1 MRHKLLWVIV
11 TAITCIWGENV
22 LAATTDQGNLRAKQL
37 LHQAVQLGA
46 ELDPPGIQIDL
57 YKTIAEEF
65 AAMGAAPDANRLA
78 EYFDV
83 KRARD
88 LVLLSAVRGS
98 LKGKH
103 LDQGIELAK
112 LITEEYERG
121 WALAYIARSQAEE
134 GYFQA
139 AQETL
144 AEMKSG
150 TLAEHALGEIIP
162 LMVKAG
168 RVRDAIQAALDRED
182 DHSKGQ
188 VISMIVRAQ
197 FHEGDIEAAHETAT
211 AFSSKINDQWPLLT
225 LSEVE
230 AETGHFQEAED
241 IASKLKDPL
250 RYFALGHIAES
261 LANHGE
267 FSKAL
272 DMAKSIPSPMH
283 RYEDSPSTHF
293 RAIGEIAIVQARK
306 GYYKEALS
314 TARLIP
320 RQMSAC
326 DICEG
331 YRDEIVSHIGIAQ
344 AQRGDLGLALQTA
357 EKLKKSTA
365 YYGDEVIKSV
375 IFVHTRKGQI
385 EAAIRTSKR
394 FRSHDY
400 RASTYQTIAEDWTRR
415 DGEKGVMKWASDLS
429 SRLEKAYVSIGIARA
444 VLDKSTTT
452 GPASSIP

>member
-1 MRHKLLWVIV
+1 MRHKLLCVIV
-11 TAITCIWGENV
+11 ASITCICSENAG
-22 LAATTDQGNLRAKQL
+22 AATTDLDNLRARQL
-37 LHQAVQLGA
+37 LHQAIQLGA

-65 AAMGAAPDANRLA
+65 AAMGAASDANRLA

-83 KRARD
+83 KRGRD
-88 LVLLSAVRGS
+88 HVLISAVRGS

-112 LITEEYERG
+112 LITEENERV
-121 WALAYIARSQAEE
+121 WALADIARFQAEE
-134 GYFQA
+134 GHFQT
-139 AQETL
+139 AQETI
-144 AEMKSG
+144 AEMKSS
-150 TLAEHALGEIIP
+150 TLAEYALGEIIP

-168 RVRDAIQAALDRED
+168 RVRDAIQAALDREF

-197 FHEGDIEAAHETAT
+197 FHEGDIEAARETAT
-211 AFSSKINDQWPLLT
+211 EFSSKINDQWPLLT
-225 LSEVE
+225 LSKVE
-230 AETGHFQEAED
+230 AGIGHFREAEE
-241 IASKLKDPL
+241 IASKLKDQL
-250 RYFALGHIAES
+250 RYFALGHIAKS

-272 DMAKSIPSPMH
+272 EMANSIPSPVH
-283 RYEDSPSTHF
+283 IYEDSPSTHF
-293 RAIGEIAIVQARK
+293 RAIGEIAKARALK
-306 GYYKEALS
+306 GSYKEALS

-331 YRDEIVSHIGIAQ
+331 YRDDIVSHIGIAQ

-357 EKLKKSTA
+357 EKLKRSTA

-375 IFVHTRKGQI
+375 TLAHIRKGQI
-385 EAAIRTSKR
+385 EAALKTSSR
-394 FRSHDY
+394 FRSHEY
-400 RASTYQTIAEDWTRR
+400 RARTYLDTAEAWVGR
-415 DGEKGVMKWASDLS
+415 DGESIVMEWASRLS
-429 SRLEKAYVSIGIARA
+429 SRLEKAYAFIGIARA
-444 VLDKSTTT
+444 FLDKGTPIR
-452 GPASSIP
+452 PASSTP

>member
-1 MRHKLLWVIV
+1 MRNKLLWVIV
-11 TAITCIWGENV
+11 AAITCICGENV
-22 LAATTDQGNLRAKQL
+22 LAATTDPGNLRAKQL

-65 AAMGAAPDANRLA
+65 AAMGAASDANRLA
-78 EYFDV
+78 EYFNV
-83 KRARD
+83 KRGRD
-88 LVLLSAVRGS
+88 NVLISAVRGS
-98 LKGKH
+98 LKGKY
-103 LDQGIELAK
+103 LDQGIELAT
-112 LITEEYERG
+112 LITEEERG
-121 WALAYIARSQAEE
+121 WAQADIARFQAEE
-134 GYFQA
+134 GHFEA

-144 AEMKSG
+144 AEMKSSP
-150 TLAEHALGEIIP
+150 LAEYALGEIIP

-168 RVRDAIQAALDRED
+168 RVRDAIQAALDRDD

-225 LSEVE
+225 LSNVE
-230 AETGHFQEAED
+230 AETGHFQKAEE
-241 IASKLKDPL
+241 IASKLKGQL

-261 LANHGE
+261 LANYGE
-267 FSKAL
+267 FSQAL
-272 DMAKSIPSPMH
+272 EIAKSIPSPMH

-293 RAIGEIAIVQARK
+293 RAIGKIAEVQARK

-314 TARLIP
+314 TAQLIP

-331 YRDEIVSHIGIAQ
+331 YRDEIVSRIGIAQ
-344 AQRGDLGLALQTA
+344 AQRGDLGLAIQTA

-365 YYGDEVIKSV
+365 YYGDEVVKSV
-375 IFVHTRKGQI
+375 TLVHTGKGQI

-394 FRSHDY
+394 FRSHDF
-400 RASTYQTIAEDWTRR
+400 RARTYQTIAEDWARR
-415 DGEKGVMKWASDLS
+415 DGEKV
-429 SRLEKAYVSIGIARA
+429 
-444 VLDKSTTT
+444 
-452 GPASSIP
+452 